1 MINSILTILVA
12 VSKVGSIYAR
22 SRRDKQ
28 VFQSAAIILIMII
41 ILKNEDS
48 KKKGYSNK
56 YNNYY
61 DKRSKDEF

>member
-12 VSKVGSIYAR
+12 VSKVGSIYAKN
-22 SRRDKQ
+22 RRDKQ
-28 VFQSAAIILIMII
+28 VFQSAAVLLIMII

-48 KKKGYSNK
+48 KKKGYSNP

-61 DKRSKDEF
+61 DKRSRDEF